1 LLKKCKRLHFSNF
14 VRIFLFQKSSQR
26 IKGMKKNDTKKQNE
40 KRDLN
45 KQRVEKAVEK
55 LVEIFIANLD
65 LARNQKINKNQ

>member
-1 LLKKCKRLHFSNF
+1 
-14 VRIFLFQKSSQR
+14 
-26 IKGMKKNDTKKQNE
+26 MKKNDTKKQNE